1 MIDILTILIF
11 SINHMQTRNKG
22 LILSLIGV
30 LILSPDSLLIRLV
43 NLDDFSLIFYRSA
56 LPVITIFLFLLYI
69 YKSNLLKAF
78 LLIGKIGILYAIL
91 YAITHVCFV
100 YSIQNTSV
108 ANTLVLIAAAPIF
121 AAIFSVFLLK
131 EIPDYFTWIVI
142 FISLSGMI
150 IIGWGSFTT
159 SGIFGDLMALIV
171 ALGMGFSMVLV
182 RLYKDKDLVP
192 ACLIGCI
199 IAALYALP
207 FDINF
212 NLESYQIILLLV
224 MCLIILPIPFIILTI
239 APKYAPAHEV
249 ALIFLMESVIGTAW
263 VWFIIKEVPPFN
275 TIVGGIILLI
285 AVSIFIIK
293 TTQDE
298 N

>member
-1 MIDILTILIF
+1 
-11 SINHMQTRNKG
+11 MQTRNKG

-43 NLDDFSLIFYRSA
+43 SLDDFSLIFYRSA

-69 YKSNLLKAF
+69 YRSNLLNSF

-121 AAIFSVFLLK
+121 AAIFSVFFLK
-131 EIPDYFTWIVI
+131 EIPDYFTWLII
-142 FISLSGMI
+142 FIALLGMI
-150 IIGWGSFTT
+150 IIGWGSYTT

-182 RLYKDKDLVP
+182 RLYKNIDLVP

-212 NLESYQIILLLV
+212 KLDSSQIILLLI
-224 MCLIILPIPFIILTI
+224 MCLIILPIPFMILTI

-249 ALIFLMESVIGTAW
+249 ALIFLMESVLGTAW

-275 TIVGGIILLI
+275 TIVGGVILLLS
-285 AVSIFIIK
+285 VSIFMLK
-293 TTQDE
+293 TARE
-298 N
+298 NN

>member
-1 MIDILTILIF
+1 ME
-11 SINHMQTRNKG
+11 TRNKG
-22 LILSLIGV
+22 LLLSLLGV

-43 NLDDFSLIFYRSA
+43 NLDDFSLIFYRS
-56 LPVITIFLFLLYI
+56 LIPIISVIIFLVYY
-69 YKSNLLKAF
+69 YKTSFFKSII
-78 LLIGKIGILYAIL
+78 LIGVPGIIYAIL

-131 EIPDYFTWIVI
+131 EIPDHFTWIII
-142 FISLSGMI
+142 FIALSGMI
-150 IIGWGSFTT
+150 IIGWGSYTT

-182 RLYKDKDLVP
+182 RLHKDKDLVP
-192 ACLIGCI
+192 ACLIGCV
-199 IAALYALP
+199 IAAMYALP

-224 MCLIILPIPFIILTI
+224 MCLIILPIPFMILTI
-239 APKYAPAHEV
+239 APKYTPAHEV
-249 ALIFLMESVIGTAW
+249 ALIFLMESVLGTAW

-275 TIVGGIILLI
+275 TIIGGVILLLS
-285 AVSIFIIK
+285 VSIFMIR
-293 TTQDE
+293 TARE
-298 N
+298 NN

>member
-1 MIDILTILIF
+1 
-11 SINHMQTRNKG
+11 MQTRNKG

-56 LPVITIFLFLLYI
+56 IPVITIFLFLLYI
-69 YKSNLLKAF
+69 YKTKLFISF
-78 LLIGKIGILYAIL
+78 FLIGKIGILYAIL

-121 AAIFSVFLLK
+121 AAIFSIFILK
-131 EIPDYFTWIVI
+131 EIPNIFTWIII
-142 FISLSGMI
+142 FIALTGMI
-150 IIGWGSFTT
+150 IIGLGSYTT

-182 RLYKDKDLVP
+182 RFYKDKDLVP

-199 IAALYALP
+199 IAGLYALP

-212 NLESYQIILLLV
+212 ELNSYQIIVILI
-224 MCLIILPIPFIILTI
+224 MCLIILPIPFMILTI

-249 ALIFLMESVIGTAW
+249 ALIFLMESVLGTAW
-263 VWFIIKEVPPFN
+263 VWFVINEVPPTN
-275 TIVGGIILLI
+275 TIIGGIIILI

-293 TTQDE
+293 TTKDQ